1 MTRFLK
7 GRVAKLETLNRP
19 PEPAMNCVVLF
30 DPTTDRILSPLP
42 KHRKIMLVP
51 QWPSD
56 DEWESAAIEQQE
68 RLINSA
74 A

>member
-7 GRVAKLETLNRP
+7 GRVAKLETRNRP
-19 PEPAMNCVVLF
+19 PEPTRNCVVLF
-30 DPTTDRILSPLP
+30 DPTTDRILTPLP
-42 KHRKIMLVP
+42 KGRKIMLVP
-51 QWPSD
+51 NWPSD
-56 DEWESAAIEQQE
+56 AAWQAAAMEQQT

>member
-7 GRVAKLETLNRP
+7 SRVAKLETRNRP
-19 PEPAMNCVVLF
+19 PEPAHRSVVYF
-30 DPTTDRILSPLP
+30 DPISDRILTPLP
-42 KHRKIMLVP
+42 HAKKIMLVP
-51 QWPSD
+51 HWPS
-56 DEWESAAIEQQE
+56 EEAWAEAAIEQQT

>member
-7 GRVAKLETLNRP
+7 GRVAKLEARNEP
-19 PEPAMNCVVLF
+19 PQRMQSNVVYF
-30 DPTTDRILSPLP
+30 DPDTDRILTPQPLP
-42 KHRKIMLVP
+42 KKIMLVP
-51 QWPSD
+51 RWASD
-56 DEWESAAIEQQE
+56 EAWAEAAIEQQT